1 MLYLKNLYKYNYMIS
16 YIDNNKDDIIENNKA
31 LNKIKNNIINI
42 RLKHDIIIKQFYD
55 KQPISQKQLNYIK
68 KNI

>member
-55 KQPISQKQLNYIK
+55 KQPISQN
-68 KNI
+68 N